1 MINPKG
7 LSYRILEFDIPL
19 AFACLPIGRE
29 FDICRRLFVSINL
42 SQIVERVRN
51 YEGLLRKQPIE
62 DVFNALVLEGQ
73 PGLQLPNYGDDA
85 AVIQWKDGFLL
96 LAADGIM
103 TQLLIHEPYAAGKAS
118 VMVTVNDI
126 YSMGG
131 RPLAMVNVLAS
142 GDEKHRSKVV
152 EGIKKGCEKLR
163 VPMVG
168 GHLHP
173 DAPEKSPSLAVAILG
188 YANSLLRSHLANEGD
203 DIILAVDLKGDKGCR
218 SVVSWDANS
227 GKTTEEVLHRLEALP
242 IIAEKELA
250 HTCKDVSNAGILGTV
265 SIMMENSGKG
275 ALIDLNSIPKPAEI
289 EYSDWLVCFQ
299 SFGFV
304 LSVSPQNTKA
314 IISLFHEREI
324 TAAITGKVIDE
335 PIVTLKNESESKV
348 LFDFRKDKITGIV
361 CHSKKR

>member
-1 MINPKG
+1 MEIN
-7 LSYRILEFDIPL
+7 ID
-19 AFACLPIGRE
+19 
-29 FDICRRLFVSINL
+29 
-42 SQIVERVRN
+42 QIVNRVRN

-62 DVFNALVLEGQ
+62 DVFDKLVLRGQ
-73 PGLQLPNYGDDA
+73 PGPQLPNYGDDA
-85 AVIQWKDGFLL
+85 AVIPWKEGFLL

-103 TQLLIHEPYAAGKAS
+103 TRLLINEPYAAGKAS

-142 GDEKHRSKVV
+142 GDETHRAQVV

-173 DAPEKSPSLAVAILG
+173 DAPGNFPSLAVAILG
-188 YANSLLRSHLANEGD
+188 YANKLLRSHLAKAGD
-203 DIILAVDLKGDKGCR
+203 DLILAVDLKGDKGCR

-227 GKTTEEVLHRLEALP
+227 GKTPEELLYRLEALP
-242 IIAEKELA
+242 LIAEKGLA
-250 HTCKDVSNAGILGTV
+250 QTCKDVSNAGILGTL
-265 SIMMENSGKG
+265 SIMIESSGKG
-275 ALIDLNSIPKPAEI
+275 AVIDLTSILRPVEI
-289 EYSDWLVCFQ
+289 DFADWLVCFQ

-304 LSVSPQNTKA
+304 LSVSPKNSEKVIT
-314 IISLFHEREI
+314 LFREREI
-324 TAAITGKVIDE
+324 MAAIIGKVTEQPSIK
-335 PIVTLKNESESKV
+335 LKNGQESRV

-361 CHSKKR
+361 YHSKKR

>member
-1 MINPKG
+1 
-7 LSYRILEFDIPL
+7 LFRISIFEFRIYNRL
-19 AFACLPIGRE
+19 KQEEAF
-29 FDICRRLFVSINL
+29 VNINL
-42 SQIVERVRN
+42 DQIINRVRN

-62 DVFNALVLEGQ
+62 GVFDKLVLHGQ
-73 PGLQLPNYGDDA
+73 PGPQLPNFGDDA
-85 AVIQWKDGFLL
+85 AAIPWKEGFLL

-103 TQLLIHEPYAAGKAS
+103 TRLLINEPYAAGKAS

-142 GDEKHRSKVV
+142 GDENHRAQVV
-152 EGIKKGCEKLR
+152 DGIRKGCEKLR

-173 DAPEKSPSLAVAILG
+173 DAPGDSPSLSVAILG
-188 YANSLLRSHLANEGD
+188 YANKLLRSHLAKAGD

-227 GKTTEEVLHRLEALP
+227 GKTPEELLHRLESLP
-242 IIAEKELA
+242 LIAERELA
-250 HTCKDVSNAGILGTV
+250 QAAKDVSNAGILGTV

-275 ALIDLNSIPKPAEI
+275 ALIELDSIPRPVEI
-289 EYSDWLVCFQ
+289 ELSDWLVCFQ

-304 LSVSPQNTKA
+304 LSVSPKNSKA
-314 IISLFHEREI
+314 VISLFQEREI
-324 TAAITGKVIDE
+324 TTTVIGKVIEE
-335 PIVTLKNESESKV
+335 PIVTLKNRPESKV
-348 LFDFRKDKITGIV
+348 LFDFRKDKVTGIV
-361 CHSKKR
+361 YRPRKN

>member
-1 MINPKG
+1 MKIS
-7 LSYRILEFDIPL
+7 LD
-19 AFACLPIGRE
+19 
-29 FDICRRLFVSINL
+29 
-42 SQIVERVRN
+42 QIVNRVRS

-62 DVFNALVLEGQ
+62 DVFDKLVLHSQ
-73 PGLQLPNYGDDA
+73 LGLQLPNFGDDA
-85 AVIQWKDGFLL
+85 AVIPWKEGFLL

-103 TQLLIHEPYAAGKAS
+103 TRLLLNEPYAAGKAA

-131 RPLAMVNVLAS
+131 KPLAMVNVLAS
-142 GDEKHRSKVV
+142 GDEDHRSKVV
-152 EGIKKGCEKLR
+152 EGIKKGCEKLK

-173 DAPEKSPSLAVAILG
+173 DAPENSPSLAVAILG
-188 YANSLLRSHLANEGD
+188 YANKLLRSHLAKAGD
-203 DIILAVDLKGDKGCR
+203 DIILAVDLKGDKGCQ

-227 GKTTEEVLHRLEALP
+227 GKTPEELLRRLEALP

-250 HTCKDVSNAGILGTV
+250 QTCKDVSNAGILGTA

-275 ALIDLNSIPKPAEI
+275 AIIEVPSIPKPAEI
-289 EYSDWLVCFQ
+289 ELSDWLVCFQ

-304 LSVSPQNTKA
+304 FSVNPKNSEKM
-314 IISLFHEREI
+314 IKLFREREI
-324 TAAITGKVIDE
+324 TSAIIGKVTEQPTI
-335 PIVTLKNESESKV
+335 ILKNGPESKI

-361 CHSKKR
+361 YQPNKP